1 MVASGRYEPL
11 DPAGPEGKVDFGLD
25 LTRLHEEPRERGV
38 RSCVCPGFL
47 KDSVYRLA
55 VSLTQVLQD
64 NRVEY
69 DGRDAGR

>member
-11 DPAGPEGKVDFGLD
+11 DPAGPEGKVDFCLD
-25 LTRLHEEPRERGV
+25 LTRLHEEPRERSV
-38 RSCVCPGFL
+38 CSCVCPSFL

-69 DGRDAGR
+69 DGRDAR